1 MHHFSFRMGMLT
13 QARATGIYQVTSS
26 PFYCDQELMKCK
38 LREMLAIVPGT
49 KTELKAKKKK
59 KKIKHRDLKKLC
71 WHPLKPGI

>member
-1 MHHFSFRMGMLT
+1 MYIYTGLNIYAYMHHFSFRMGMLT

-59 KKIKHRDLKKLC
+59 KKSNTEI
-71 WHPLKPGI
+71 